1 MCEVQH
7 GQRVQSSKKLE
18 LNLPHVILI
27 LLNRRFKVKQFIFY
41 LRMLESEKNP
51 KIWKPKNSSFVVR
64 YSCFCFINTP
74 ALVNVILVM

>member
-7 GQRVQSSKKLE
+7 GQRVKSSKKLE

-51 KIWKPKNSSFVVR
+51 KFESQKASSFV
-64 YSCFCFINTP
+64 IKKP
-74 ALVNVILVM
+74 